1 MRLVV
6 KEKGLNINELQFKD
20 GPVHIGRHADSQ
32 IFLPN
37 RLVSRHH
44 AVIFNTQDGKWMVE
58 DLDSVNKTYLN
69 DELVHK
75 AETKTGD
82 VVRIADYII
91 ELDFENGVADKAIN
105 LQDTLSKTAYDLEDT
120 FTASV
125 KEQVIT
131 RRIDAEHAPDIKL
144 PFSRAKDFMKATEA
158 ICRANG
164 LDEVLQALLNIV
176 ARQFDAFHVWCALRS
191 QPSGPMTYHG
201 GKKRDGSGIE
211 LSDIRL
217 NEKVTEAVEK
227 SVFLLLPKIPHDRF
241 AKETIKSAM
250 IGPIVGHAGSF
261 GVLYIDNDMAHEH
274 YNLSD
279 LDYLILLLMHTSV
292 IIENF

>member
-6 KEKGLNINELQFKD
+6 KENGLTINELQFKG

-69 DELVHK
+69 NELIHK

-82 VVRIADYII
+82 VLRIADYTI
-91 ELDFENGVADKAIN
+91 ELDFENDLSNKAIN

-120 FTASV
+120 FTASA
-125 KEQVIT
+125 KEQIIT

-144 PFSRAKDFMKATEA
+144 PFNRAKDFMKATEA

-164 LDEVLQALLNIV
+164 LDEVLQALLNIMS
-176 ARQFDAFHVWCALRS
+176 RQFDAFHVWCALRS
-191 QPSGPMTYHG
+191 QSSGPMTCHAG
-201 GKKRDGSGIE
+201 RKRDGSSVE
-211 LSDIRL
+211 LSDIKL

-227 SVFLLLPKIPHDRF
+227 NIFLLLPKIPHDRF
-241 AKETIKSAM
+241 AKQTIKSAM

-274 YNLSD
+274 YNLGD